1 MFEEKFNSL
10 STEEQSSFQRILN
23 WLLAHTFLLESNY
36 NFNDGL
42 RRVNQDYLFVQRNF
56 DVFTEYLSYSG
67 FKLERN
73 DDYGIISLSSEY
85 DYNRFRMDKLA
96 TLMIYTLRL
105 MFEEER
111 EKLSLRKDVFVTV
124 GELVARM
131 IALGVIPRKPANT
144 ALADALRTLNKFQ
157 VVDKGDGEWDNPN
170 TSLFVKATILFI
182 VNNDSIANIYNF
194 VENKQAAKELD
205 DHEDS

>member
-85 DYNRFRMDKLA
+85 DYNRFRMDKLS

-131 IALGVIPRKPANT
+131 IALGVITRKPANT
-144 ALADALRTLNKFQ
+144 ALAEALRTLNKFQ
-157 VVDKGDGEWDNPN
+157 IVDKGDGDWENPS
-170 TSLFVKATILFI
+170 TSLFVKSTILFI
-182 VNNDSIANIYNF
+182 VSNDSIANIYNF

-205 DHEDS
+205 DNEDS